1 MCGIYAVMQT
11 SNNDTNAGQK
21 VFAGLKRIEYRGYDS
36 WGVATLDDENGFT
49 INKQIGKL
57 STAKNIL
64 FPQATIALGHTRWA
78 THGGVTQKNAHPH
91 QAKNGA
97 FVLVQNGVVDNYQE
111 LHKELKQK
119 KYAFVS
125 ETDTEVIVGLLEQ
138 EMEWLDQKDLDR
150 EIVTTVFKRL
160 LGRNTIAVLTGTG
173 RILAVRN
180 GSPLI
185 VGKNKSGDIFL
196 SSDVSSMSVDA
207 DEYIRIDSGQLVE
220 CELGAVKIYS
230 VKDGKEIDAAF
241 EPIEYMAQA
250 SNIGKYDNFM
260 LKEIHEQ
267 AEVLSQVLKGKEFAY
282 QEAVSLLSNADRV
295 FCIGAGTASYVAGY
309 MAYVLQKNSILAF
322 HVPSYECESQL
333 SLCTAKSVAIV
344 FSQSGE
350 TADTNEV
357 VEKMK
362 EKKVKIISVVNM
374 QGSTL
379 SQVSDT
385 PIMIGVGPELAV
397 ASTKAFLGHMVFS
410 LTIEGLLRKKT
421 FIELERELT
430 IFEQQLQDWF
440 ANVKIQKKV
449 TEVAEKLENVSNLF
463 VLARGNL
470 YFLGLECALK
480 IKEIA
485 YIHAEGF
492 SGGELKHGMIALV
505 EKGVPVICLVDDDT
519 DTANMLNAV
528 SQIKSRGAYTIG
540 ISPHNNELFDEWI
553 EVAGSQ
559 KTFGMLSYVI
569 PAQLM
574 TCYIAQAKGFDV
586 DKPRNLAKSVT
597 VK

>member
-1 MCGIYAVMQT
+1 MCGIYAVMQVK
-11 SNNDTNAGQK
+11 NNNKNAGEK
-21 VFAGLKRIEYRGYDS
+21 VFEGLKRIEYRGYDS
-36 WGVATLDDENGFT
+36 WGVATLERAGGFT
-49 INKQIGKL
+49 INKQVGKL
-57 STAKNIL
+57 STAKNII
-64 FPQATIALGHTRWA
+64 FPEASIALGHTRWA

-91 QAKNGA
+91 QAKNGV
-97 FVLVQNGVVDNYQE
+97 FVLVQNGVVDNYQD
-111 LHKELKQK
+111 LYKELLQK
-119 KYAFVS
+119 KYTFVS

-138 EMEWLDQKDLDR
+138 EMKRLKQKEVTK
-150 EIVTTVFKRL
+150 EIVITVFNRL
-160 LGRNTIAVLTGTG
+160 LGRNTIAVLTKTG
-173 RILAVRN
+173 KVLAVRN

-185 VGKNKSGDIFL
+185 VGRNKAREIFL
-196 SSDVSSMSVDA
+196 SSDVVSMSADA
-207 DEYIRIDSGQLVE
+207 AEYIRIDSGQLVE
-220 CELGAVKIYS
+220 CELGTVKIYS
-230 VKDGKEIDAAF
+230 VKDGAEIDVTF
-241 EPIEYMAQA
+241 EPIEHIAQA
-250 SNIGKYDNFM
+250 SSTGKYDNFM
-260 LKEIHEQ
+260 LKEIDEQ
-267 AEVLSQVLKGKEFAY
+267 AHVLSQVLKGKESGY
-282 QEAVSLLSNADRV
+282 TQVVELISNADRV

-309 MAYVLQKNSILAF
+309 MAYLLQKNSILAF
-322 HVPSYECESQL
+322 HAPAYESDSYL

-357 VEKMK
+357 VERMK
-362 EKKVKIISVVNM
+362 GKKVQIISTVNM

-379 SQVSDT
+379 SQLSDS
-385 PIMIGVGPELAV
+385 PMMIDVGPELAV

-410 LTIEGLLRKKT
+410 LTVDGLLRKKT
-421 FIELERELT
+421 FVELESELA
-430 IFEQQLQDWF
+430 IFEQQLRDWF
-440 ANVKIQKKV
+440 IDIKIQEKV
-449 TEVAEKLENVSNLF
+449 AEVAKKLENKSNLF

-505 EKGVPVICLVDDDT
+505 ETGVPVICLVDDDT

-528 SQIKSRGAYTIG
+528 SQIKSRGAFTIG
-540 ISPHNNELFDEWI
+540 ISSHKNELFDEWI
-553 EVAGSQ
+553 EVSDSQ
-559 KTFGMLSYVI
+559 QTFGMLSYVI